1 MTGRLTI
8 EDLAAQGFTPT
19 QIECLEALREAYP
32 LIEWV
37 TRAEWQR
44 LRFLKWRHAQHLA
57 PA

>member
-1 MTGRLTI
+1 MTAPLTI
-8 EDLAAQGFTPT
+8 EDLALLGFTPE
-19 QIECLEALREAYP
+19 QIERLEALREAYP

-37 TRAEWQR
+37 TNEEWQR